1 MFSLQEIRSLN
12 ELELAVYNYVIS
24 NIEKVNHMS
33 IRELSEV
40 THVSTTTILRF
51 CKKMNTDGFTEFKF
65 KLKMYKES
73 QEQSFPTEDA
83 SHMIDFFKKIN
94 NDEFDSLLNQ
104 AAELIVN
111 KNKVIFLGI
120 GSSGALGK
128 YGARF
133 LSNVGKFAQHLDDP
147 FYPVP
152 DGYYDSSVTIV
163 LSVSGE
169 TEETLKQVSRF
180 KSMSSAIISITNYE
194 TCTLA
199 KLSDLNIAYYMQFMK
214 VKNEYNI
221 TSQVPVVFILEMI
234 GRKVQ
239 RLLEQGNTKQP

>member
-24 NIEKVNHMS
+24 NADKVYHMS
-33 IRELSEV
+33 IRDLSEQ

-51 CKKMNTDGFTEFKF
+51 CKKMNCDGFTEFKF
-65 KLKMYKES
+65 KLKTLNDNNGVAM
-73 QEQSFPTEDA
+73 PTEDA
-83 SHMIDFFKKIN
+83 AQMIDFFKKIN
-94 NDEFDSLLNQ
+94 NQEFDQLLDR
-104 AAELIVN
+104 AAEMIVN
-111 KNKVIFLGI
+111 KDRVLFIGV
-120 GSSGALGK
+120 GSSGSLGK

-133 LSNVGKFAQHLDDP
+133 FSNIGKFAQYLDDP

-169 TEETLKQVSRF
+169 TEETLRQVSRF
-180 KSMSSAIISITNYE
+180 KRKSSKIVSITNYE

-199 KLSDLNIAYYMQFMK
+199 KLSDLNIAYYMPLIMVQ
-214 VKNEYNI
+214 NELNI

-234 GRKVQ
+234 GRKI
-239 RLLEQGNTKQP
+239 RKLLQQ

>member
-24 NIEKVNHMS
+24 NADKVYHMS
-33 IRELSEV
+33 IRDLSEQ

-51 CKKMNTDGFTEFKF
+51 CKKMNCDGFTEFKF
-65 KLKMYKES
+65 KLKTLNDNNGVAM
-73 QEQSFPTEDA
+73 PTEDA
-83 SHMIDFFKKIN
+83 AQMIDFFKKIN
-94 NDEFDSLLNQ
+94 NQEFDQLLDR
-104 AAELIVN
+104 AAEMIVN
-111 KNKVIFLGI
+111 KDRVLFIGV
-120 GSSGALGK
+120 GSSGSLGK

-133 LSNVGKFAQHLDDP
+133 FSNIGKFAQYLDDP

-169 TEETLKQVSRF
+169 TEETLRQVSRF
-180 KSMSSAIISITNYE
+180 KRKSSKIVSITNYE

-199 KLSDLNIAYYMQFMK
+199 KLSDLNIAYYMPLIMVQ
-214 VKNEYNI
+214 NELNI

-234 GRKVQ
+234 GRKIQ
-239 RLLEQGNTKQP
+239 KLLQQ